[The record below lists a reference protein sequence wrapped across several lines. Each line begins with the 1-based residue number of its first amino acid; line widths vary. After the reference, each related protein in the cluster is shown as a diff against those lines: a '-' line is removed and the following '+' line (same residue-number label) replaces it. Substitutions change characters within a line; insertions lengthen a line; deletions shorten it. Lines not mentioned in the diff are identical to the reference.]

1 MNIDIFTQILLV
13 TSVFLAAFNGF
24 LFLRLKKNKKDKVDF
39 SILDRKIS
47 LLKKEIEVLEKK
59 DRLQEEQ
66 IIALTSSVVSFE
78 KILSALISSSSSSF
92 GGGFGSGD
100 DNIH

>member
-13 TSVFLAAFNGF
+13 ASIFLAAFNGF
-24 LFLRLKKNKKDKVDF
+24 LFLGLKKSRKDKVDF

-92 GGGFGSGD
+92 GGSFGPGD